1 MSDKEAKKKE
11 KADQK
16 AAAKALKKADKEK
29 KKEQLLLEK
38 ERKKRAGF
46 FAAKRSSTN
55 NSVTNNNGRLPPKER
70 FVRRWLVIN
79 SHSLHLAPASGGKP
93 LSALERALMSRPGEQ
108 ELLAKGVIKATRNS
122 MSPTTTISF
131 CHPTRLTIFSP
142 SPSVPV
148 FGVPL
153 PHVMYITY
161 TQFQLPLPVLHACE
175 FLRSGNGIPPPLPP
189 PPPNPP
195 SSEDWG

>member
-46 FAAKRSSTN
+46 FAAKRSSTTN
-55 NSVTNNNGRLPPKER
+55 FTNNN
-70 FVRRWLVIN
+70 
-79 SHSLHLAPASGGKP
+79 APASGGKP

-108 ELLAKGVIKATRNS
+108 ELVAKGVIKATRN
-122 MSPTTTISF
+122 I
-131 CHPTRLTIFSP
+131 
-142 SPSVPV
+142 PV

-161 TQFQLPLPVLHACE
+161 TQFQLPLPVWQYVD
-175 FLRSGNGIPPPLPP
+175 RIVTWWNGPGHHLMTEGIFRVPVRRKR
-189 PPPNPP
+189 
-195 SSEDWG
+195 